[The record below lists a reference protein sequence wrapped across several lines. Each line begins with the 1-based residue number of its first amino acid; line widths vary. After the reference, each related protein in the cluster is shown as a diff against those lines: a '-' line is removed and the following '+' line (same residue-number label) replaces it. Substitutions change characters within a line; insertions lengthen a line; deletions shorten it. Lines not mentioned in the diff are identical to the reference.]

1 MRHAKAANIIDL
13 HDQLTWA
20 YNVIA
25 FELIKNIDFSDE
37 SISIMTFLK
46 NLEIKKNIWHRIY
59 IRKSIASKT
68 KFEFFYQIN
77 SSSSVNFSYDQFN
90 QIYTSRQ
97 YRQSL
102 ENISETRNYQKFQ
115 SSDNAYQKNKISFRS
130 QKSFDEYNQQIR
142 FSNVITF
149 DQIQSSSFET
159 QSMRNQVIFAWRQNV
174 SQENIID
181 QTQDQLSATN
191 AERSSL
197 NQFNIEE
204 REQYQDQRK
213 RDQFR
218 KFYDNREQLM
228 KTYVAKKNQN
238 AQKNDEQDKF
248 FENID
253 SIEKNDRD
261 DQNDQ
266 FVYNLNINSSKICK
280 KCDVERKT
288 FKSNNAFHDHIK
300 SCLDDKIKLK
310 KAFFAIDIDAKIIL
324 IVKSR
329 AKKTSLKEYDFRSY
343 QYAIAWMQ
351 MFLKKSIIKEI
362 TNTRCAIFLMNTK
375 YLAMTIFRAE
385 VQNMLASINVRD
397 IKNALHQF
405 TAYVILNLYL
415 IELIN
420 DKKIKEHIRKEFHI
434 MNDLK
439 CKILMR
445 LNIMISK
452 EMTIN
457 LSNKFFV
464 ILICENLIVSIRINL
479 KSNSRIRRII
489 HSKKS
494 IKIFSNS
501 IINIFTYL
509 RDKKLSLNRDFLFE
523 FNNNI
528 FTKFLNDLDEFYT
541 HVCDCNLTFVHVKNA
556 LISSMMISSRTR
568 LNILIEY
575 EKEKCFQMKFEL
587 HEWIVIC
594 NETKAEANFS

>member
-1 MRHAKAANIIDL
+1 
-13 HDQLTWA
+13 
-20 YNVIA
+20 
-25 FELIKNIDFSDE
+25 
-37 SISIMTFLK
+37 
-46 NLEIKKNIWHRIY
+46 
-59 IRKSIASKT
+59 
-68 KFEFFYQIN
+68 
-77 SSSSVNFSYDQFN
+77 
-90 QIYTSRQ
+90 
-97 YRQSL
+97 
-102 ENISETRNYQKFQ
+102 
-115 SSDNAYQKNKISFRS
+115 
-130 QKSFDEYNQQIR
+130 
-142 FSNVITF
+142 
-149 DQIQSSSFET
+149 
-159 QSMRNQVIFAWRQNV
+159 
-174 SQENIID
+174 
-181 QTQDQLSATN
+181 
-191 AERSSL
+191 
-197 NQFNIEE
+197 
-204 REQYQDQRK
+204 
-213 RDQFR
+213 
-218 KFYDNREQLM
+218 
-228 KTYVAKKNQN
+228 
-238 AQKNDEQDKF
+238 
-248 FENID
+248 
-253 SIEKNDRD
+253 
-261 DQNDQ
+261 
-266 FVYNLNINSSKICK
+266 
-280 KCDVERKT
+280 
-288 FKSNNAFHDHIK
+288 
-300 SCLDDKIKLK
+300 
-310 KAFFAIDIDAKIIL
+310 
-324 IVKSR
+324 
-329 AKKTSLKEYDFRSY
+329 
-343 QYAIAWMQ
+343 
-351 MFLKKSIIKEI
+351 
-362 TNTRCAIFLMNTK
+362 MNTK

-587 HEWIVIC
+587 HE
-594 NETKAEANFS
+594 